1 MLNQKKKLALEELH
15 SLLAGW
21 STGVPGRARRF
32 QALRADLD
40 RQVTAALARWWLP
53 GLGEDELAALRQ
65 QVERLGELAP
75 LLTALILQAE
85 ADEKEVLD
93 LRARAER
100 EDDRELAGW
109 LIDRCV
115 DWQSALRR
123 LGTHVEREPELEKDL
138 AVLTKTGDLA
148 RLYAKA
154 LRRLEEAQQFLD
166 RLGSRMETAV
176 LRADLPL
183 LRQRL
188 LAEGAS
194 PAWLADMERA
204 VGAVR
209 AVVEVPPKQPPQT
222 LQQVPDLLAEARR
235 WQRTL
240 ATGEER
246 NADLLERYRLAEKD
260 WEHLPEGEVQALL
273 QDAGEALSDLR
284 RIAAERCAAALA
296 RLAERSLQLADA
308 CGSSADLE
316 RELDALRI
324 AAADDP
330 DSYEEWMERQI
341 AVGDHLLQI
350 AGANIGSLQA
360 RIDQLRQDFGARLET
375 LRHEPLSSQGASELE
390 RLSLELAGLPDFKGD
405 NREALF
411 QSLAACDRIAVALDA
426 LAVRVRGERDALS
439 AMRQRLLARHRSLR
453 EEVTRSGIEVLDLEP
468 RIAALATAEP
478 GVSLDDLR
486 RQAEMLELELA
497 ACEKEFMARCAAWL
511 AERLSALRNLVDLLQ
526 RASCGACDL
535 PEPPG
540 EGSPPSQWAQAVV
553 AIGALEDEVH
563 RRFESLQIDLEARG
577 DEFRSRLAQLPLGS
591 LRPEVRRDATDLSLW
606 LSERSWSHASKPEER
621 VRKLLDGLARCELF
635 LTKLSQEDRE
645 AQARAE
651 ALRARL
657 QEFNERD
664 HDRYCPDE
672 LVQRVSALI
681 AGIPA
686 EPRRWGEVTDQLDV
700 VEDLLERLQTHAR
713 RVLAARLEQA
723 IPGLERQ
730 AAGTKDPAF
739 ARRIRAL
746 LAELAA
752 CDEHEAIPATL
763 SARILLL
770 APERAWE
777 GPA

>member
-1 MLNQKKKLALEELH
+1 MLNPKKKLALEELH

-40 RQVTAALARWWLP
+40 HQVTAALARWWLP
-53 GLGEDELAALRQ
+53 GLGEAELAALRQ
-65 QVERLGELAP
+65 QVECLGELAP
-75 LLTALILQAE
+75 LLAALILQAE
-85 ADEKEVLD
+85 TDEREVLD

-100 EDDRELAGW
+100 EADRELAGW
-109 LIDRCV
+109 LTDRCV

-123 LGTHVEREPELEKDL
+123 LGTHIEREPELERDL
-138 AVLTKTGDLA
+138 AVLAKTGDLV

-154 LRRLEEAQQFLD
+154 LRRLEEAQQLLD

-209 AVVEVPPKQPPQT
+209 AVVDVPPKQPPQT
-222 LQQVPDLLAEARR
+222 LQQVPQLLAEARR

-260 WEHLPEGEVQALL
+260 WEHLPEGEVQTLL
-273 QDAGEALSDLR
+273 QDAGKALADLR
-284 RIAAERCAAALA
+284 RIAAERCAVALA
-296 RLAERSLQLADA
+296 RLAERSFQLADA
-308 CGSSADLE
+308 CGSNPDLE
-316 RELDALRI
+316 RELDALRT

-330 DSYEEWMERQI
+330 DSYEEWMEREA
-341 AVGDHLLQI
+341 AVGAHLLKI
-350 AGANIGSLQA
+350 AGANIGSLQM
-360 RIDQLRQDFGARLET
+360 RIDQLRHDFGARLES
-375 LRHEPLSSQGASELE
+375 LRQEPLSSQAASELE
-390 RLSLELAGLPDFKGD
+390 RLSLKLAGLPDFKGD
-405 NREALF
+405 DREALF

-439 AMRQRLLARHRSLR
+439 VMRQRLLVRHRSLR
-453 EEVTRSGIEVLDLEP
+453 EEVARSGIEVIDLEP
-468 RIAALATAEP
+468 RITALAPAEP
-478 GVSLDDLR
+478 GASLDDLR
-486 RQAEMLELELA
+486 CQAEMLELELA
-497 ACEKEFMARCAAWL
+497 ASEKEFTARCAAWL
-511 AERLSALRNLVDLLQ
+511 AERLPALRSQVDVL
-526 RASCGACDL
+526 RRGSCVACEP
-535 PEPPG
+535 PELPG
-540 EGSPPSQWAQAVV
+540 EGSSPSQWAQTVV
-553 AIGALEDEVH
+553 AIGAVEEEVH
-563 RRFESLQIDLEARG
+563 RQFESLRVDLEARG
-577 DEFRSRLAQLPLGS
+577 DEFRSRLGQLPLGS
-591 LRPEVRRDATDLSLW
+591 LRPEVRRDATALSLW
-606 LSERSWSHASKPEER
+606 LGERSWDCAPKPEER

-635 LTKLSQEDRE
+635 LAKLSQEDRE

-651 ALRARL
+651 DLRARL

-672 LVQRVSALI
+672 LVQRVSALV

-700 VEDLLERLQTHAR
+700 VEDLLERLQTHAM

-730 AAGTKDPAF
+730 AASTKDPAF

-746 LAELAA
+746 LGEVAA
-752 CDEHEAIPATL
+752 CDEHEAIPAAL

-770 APERAWE
+770 APERAW
-777 GPA
+777 GGTA